1 MKQEY
6 TAKPVT
12 LNVKSLLDTI
22 PFLKLLQD
30 VTMDDDGADIP
41 LVTRVYEEQ
50 YMRES
55 MNEQE
60 PSCIMGS
67 QCECML
73 IDNNKPFVGTQFVL
87 PSETSNTNKMC
98 VLCLRKTTQMLF
110 YYTIHAGHNP
120 NAVIQKHGNIC
131 NQNGEY
137 HKSAML
143 ICPPNG
149 PVSCM
154 PVPIVAHQ
162 RNQYSV
168 VEKAGVHWI
177 KQHNV
182 YYEDFT

>member
-1 MKQEY
+1 MAPAWQTLMEDFKDSD
-6 TAKPVT
+6 TLFVT
-12 LNVKSLLDTI
+12 ECDCTGDCKDLCNHVGVQGYPTIKHGDPNALEDYKGARDLDT
-22 PFLKLLQD
+22 LQ
-30 VTMDDDGADIP
+30 THAASI
-41 LVTRVYEEQ
+41 
-50 YMRES
+50 
-55 MNEQE
+55 
-60 PSCIMGS
+60 
-67 QCECML
+67 
-73 IDNNKPFVGTQFVL
+73 
-87 PSETSNTNKMC
+87 KMPC
-98 VLCLRKTTQMLF
+98 SPKRRDL
-110 YYTIHAGHNP
+110 AGHNP

-154 PVPIVAHQ
+154 PIPIVAHQ